1 MASLKENISQ
11 ERAINTIYGPVI
23 IVSCPGSGKTTT
35 LVRRIH
41 RMLEEGIRPENI
53 LMVTFGAMAA
63 EDMNKRYSKMYG
75 GNPGICFK
83 TIHALCLDILINEK
97 RLTREEK
104 PLSQRERIDILC
116 EELERFDGAG
126 NVYDMA
132 VSLLPEIDRCR
143 AYDIPAGEFV
153 PSSCEKGTF
162 VKIIGKYEDSKKRI
176 KRIDFED
183 MLTMCRDLLRTSPEV
198 LEKWQQR
205 YQFIQV
211 DEYQDTS
218 RVQRDI
224 LYMLAGDKANLCVV
238 GDDDQSI
245 YRFRGADNSI
255 MMHFEED
262 FKEKGV
268 QKILM
273 SINYRSAQKIV
284 DMADACIKHNLTRFS
299 KDFIS
304 ERGRDGVTGEADYR
318 TYSSWDAEMKGVVSK
333 IRQRHADGVAYKDM
347 AILCRTNKQA
357 DLPIH
362 ILTSENIPFQ
372 TTENIMSLYDIWMF
386 SDIKAYTELSMGKDV
401 QRNMQRVLNR
411 PNRYINP
418 EVVKDLEF
426 NTAPMID
433 AVEYKKKNRDAWK
446 YTATVNAINDWLS
459 TLGPG
464 KITEDTPTEEL
475 FRRLCG
481 KGTIQYDNYI
491 RQVAKV
497 RRKDERELMETFE
510 ALKAD
515 AVRHGTVGKWLAYA
529 ERTIER
535 VRIQNR
541 NKSKNKDGVVLTT
554 MHKSKGQEWDTVFII
569 GATDSVIPGRQFT
582 SREDLEEERRV
593 LYVAMTRAQNA
604 LYISAKKDDESRFM
618 TETMKA
624 LNEKYAPIVR
634 KKLAGAPVSHRLYGK
649 GKVVGYTQDRIAIR
663 FGGDVK
669 KFVFPDV
676 FVEGHMEYL

>member
-1 MASLKENISQ
+1 
-11 ERAINTIYGPVI
+11 
-23 IVSCPGSGKTTT
+23 
-35 LVRRIH
+35 
-41 RMLEEGIRPENI
+41 
-53 LMVTFGAMAA
+53 
-63 EDMNKRYSKMYG
+63 
-75 GNPGICFK
+75 
-83 TIHALCLDILINEK
+83 
-97 RLTREEK
+97 
-104 PLSQRERIDILC
+104 
-116 EELERFDGAG
+116 
-126 NVYDMA
+126 
-132 VSLLPEIDRCR
+132 
-143 AYDIPAGEFV
+143 
-153 PSSCEKGTF
+153 
-162 VKIIGKYEDSKKRI
+162 
-176 KRIDFED
+176 
-183 MLTMCRDLLRTSPEV
+183 
-198 LEKWQQR
+198 
-205 YQFIQV
+205 
-211 DEYQDTS
+211 
-218 RVQRDI
+218 
-224 LYMLAGDKANLCVV
+224 
-238 GDDDQSI
+238 
-245 YRFRGADNSI
+245 
-255 MMHFEED
+255 
-262 FKEKGV
+262 
-268 QKILM
+268 
-273 SINYRSAQKIV
+273 
-284 DMADACIKHNLTRFS
+284 
-299 KDFIS
+299 
-304 ERGRDGVTGEADYR
+304 
-318 TYSSWDAEMKGVVSK
+318 
-333 IRQRHADGVAYKDM
+333 M